1 MRQEMFG
8 SAWSLPREEDVRPLI
23 SRIHQHVRRGTL
35 ERMWREPIAD
45 TNAEDSG
52 VAGGDHVN
60 VRISDDGG
68 FSCVNTGFAEQRLDA
83 ERVRFFGVKAIAAV
97 DLKEKL

>member
-8 SAWSLPREEDVRPLI
+8 SARVSPREEDVRPLAR
-23 SRIHQHVRRGTL
+23 RIHQHVRRGTL
-35 ERMWREPIAD
+35 EGMWREPIAHA
-45 TNAEDSG
+45 NAEDSG

-60 VRISDDGG
+60 IRVANDGG
-68 FSCVNTGFAEQRLDA
+68 LSCVDTGFAEQRLDA
-83 ERVRFFGVKAIAAV
+83 ERVRLFGMEAVTAV